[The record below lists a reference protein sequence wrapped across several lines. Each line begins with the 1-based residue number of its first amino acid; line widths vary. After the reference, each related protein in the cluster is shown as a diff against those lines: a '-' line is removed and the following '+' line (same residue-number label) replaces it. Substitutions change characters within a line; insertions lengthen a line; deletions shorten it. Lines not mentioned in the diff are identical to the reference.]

1 MKRLRKFFE
10 DFSACWK
17 TSEVFWRLHNKRKRF
32 FETSEVSGAEWN
44 FRSLR
49 CRLKLPKSRVLA
61 KRLRKFFEDFTTKGS
76 ASMKLPKS

>member
-1 MKRLRKFFE
+1 M
-10 DFSACWK
+10 
-17 TSEVFWRLHNKRKRF
+17 KRF
-32 FETSEVSGAEWN
+32 FETSEVSGNGWN

-49 CRLKLPKSRVLA
+49 CWLKLPKSRVLA